1 MGARKLPLVVKGEI
15 AGGAAV
21 VEKGDVLVVGGRM
34 AGGAAVVEG
43 GDILGMNTLGIRSRG
58 PAGCCLA

>member
-1 MGARKLPLVVKGEI
+1 M

-43 GDILGMNTLGIRSRG
+43 GDVLDLNVLGMSLG
-58 PAGCCLA
+58 PARCSLA